1 MGDTKRITLR
11 LPTDIYEALSNISQ
25 ETGINF
31 TNLILV
37 ILWKKILN
45 I

>member
-1 MGDTKRITLR
+1 MEDKKITLR
-11 LPTDIYEALSNISQ
+11 LPEKTYEALRNMSKN
-25 ETGINF
+25 TGINI